1 MSDVVLYRRVLQQAR
16 PYGLHFVALF
26 AVGLLASP
34 VALLTP
40 VPLRIVVD
48 NVIGARPLPPLLR
61 AVLPAAAVSTPAA
74 VLFAALCLLL
84 LVAAANQAQ
93 QLGGTLLRTWVG
105 ERLALDIRSR
115 MVDRMQRLSL
125 QYHDSRGTADS
136 LYRIQY
142 DAPAIQDRKSVV

>member
-1 MSDVVLYRRVLQQAR
+1 MPKGTPVRDVVLYRRVLQQAR

-48 NVIGARPLPPLLR
+48 NVIGARPLPALLR
-61 AVLPAAAVSTPAA
+61 TVFPAAAVSTPAA

-93 QLGGTLLRTWVG
+93 
-105 ERLALDIRSR
+105 
-115 MVDRMQRLSL
+115 
-125 QYHDSRGTADS
+125 H
-136 LYRIQY
+136 
-142 DAPAIQDRKSVV
+142 